1 MKETRGEAEEKE
13 SKRKG
18 GGGNGLSQMEVSA
31 PGLLPYEGEVLC
43 DEAEKAVVST
53 TPTARRNDQYS
64 S

>member
-1 MKETRGEAEEKE
+1 MKR
-13 SKRKG
+13 R
-18 GGGNGLSQMEVSA
+18 NGLSQMEVSA